1 MRGAEQMRAVAENRL
16 RIIKGGLSIFRT
28 RGAHFT
34 MDDLAKEISMSKKT
48 IYMVFSDKEELL
60 LAMVEFVF
68 DEIEKEEEKALKD
81 EGLST
86 VERFRRILGAMPST
100 YIGFDFSGIIGND
113 SRYPNVLKRMN
124 ERLETGWERTF
135 SVLKQGIEEG
145 VFRPVDFTV
154 FKLIYSAALERFLN
168 SKELKANGIKY
179 MDAFSSLV
187 ELLIDGLS
195 VR

>member
-1 MRGAEQMRAVAENRL
+1 MRAAAENRL
-16 RIIKGGLSIFRT
+16 RIIKGGLSIFREK
-28 RGAHFT
+28 GAHFT

-48 IYMVFSDKEELL
+48 MYMVFSDKEEVL
-60 LAMVEFVF
+60 LAMVDFVF
-68 DEIEKEEEKALKD
+68 DEIESEEEKALKD

-86 VERFRRILGAMPST
+86 VERFKKVLGAMPPT
-100 YIGFDFSGIIGND
+100 YIGYDFTGIFENAT
-113 SRYPNVLKRMN
+113 RYPKVLKRMN
-124 ERLETGWERTF
+124 ERLENGWELTF
-135 SVLKQGIEEG
+135 SVLRQGIEEG

-168 SKELKANGIKY
+168 SKELVESGINY
-179 MDAFSSLV
+179 MEAFSSLV